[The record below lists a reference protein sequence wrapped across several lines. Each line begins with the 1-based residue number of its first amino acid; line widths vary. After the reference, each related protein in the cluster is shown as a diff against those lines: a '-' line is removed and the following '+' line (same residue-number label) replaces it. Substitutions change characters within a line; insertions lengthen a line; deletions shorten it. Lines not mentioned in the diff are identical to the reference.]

1 MKLNGKKV
9 QGSNIELIVI
19 PRGGDEPDVVLQATA
34 VLDYAPFNT
43 MCPEPKPPG
52 KVVKGG
58 AKEYNLEDPG
68 YKEAVALYHQ
78 RKTSWM
84 ILQSLKATPGLE
96 WETVKEGEFRTWTN
110 YEQELK
116 DSGFSHVEI
125 QRIVIGVLN
134 ANCLNEARI
143 EEARANFLRGQ
154 QALSENSSGPPT
166 DQPST

>member
-19 PRGGDEPDVVLQATA
+19 PRGGEEEDVVLQATA
-34 VLDYAPFNT
+34 VLDYKPFEA
-43 MCPEPKPPG
+43 MCPEPKPPA
-52 KVVKGG
+52 KILKGG
-58 AKEYNLEDPG
+58 AKEYDLEAPA
-68 YKEAVALYHQ
+68 YKEAVKVYHE
-78 RKTSWM
+78 RRTAWM

-96 WETVKEGEFRTWTN
+96 WETVDPANYRTWTN

-116 DSGFSHVEI
+116 DSGFSHVEV
-125 QRIVIGVLN
+125 QRIVVGVLN

-143 EEARANFLRGQ
+143 EEARANFLRGRT
-154 QALSENSSGPPT
+154 APSESSSGPST